1 MGLPK
6 TIVHLLSG
14 GMDSTVMLYD
24 LQAQG
29 HKVHCVLFDYKQKHV
44 QELDFAKFHCS
55 RLGVL
60 YTTLELPQFK
70 GSTLTDGSGG
80 VVVPNRN
87 AILLSLAV
95 NVAIVAKADTV
106 TYACNKDDEAVFAD
120 CRQAFVQTF
129 NNLLMMTEIQVEVCA
144 PYMDK
149 HKWEIAD
156 LGRQLGV
163 NMDQTWSCYK
173 GGESPCGECPA
184 CKKREEAL
192 AHDGHGV

>member
-1 MGLPK
+1 MIPK
-6 TIVHLLSG
+6 TIIHLLSG

-29 HKVHCVLFDYKQKHV
+29 HRVHCLLFDYHQKHV
-44 QELDFAKFHCS
+44 QELAFAKSHCR

-60 YTTLELPQFK
+60 FTTLELPQFK
-70 GSTLTDGSGG
+70 GSELTDGSGG

-95 NVAIVAKADTV
+95 NVAISAGADTV
-106 TYACNKDDEAVFAD
+106 TYACNKDDEKLFAD
-120 CRQAFVQTF
+120 CRLAFVQTF
-129 NNLLMMTEIQVEVCA
+129 NNLLMMTEIHVEVCA

-149 HKWEIAD
+149 YKWQIAD

-163 NMDQTWSCYK
+163 NMDDTWSCYR
-173 GGESPCGECPA
+173 GGEKPCGKCLA
-184 CKKREEAL
+184 CQKREEAL
-192 AHDGHGV
+192 HHDRAA